1 MDFTN
6 LTISNLKRHVLLE
19 KNKISNSWT
28 FQAKGEEHIAG
39 LNNLLNFY

>member
-6 LTISNLKRHVLLE
+6 LTVSNLKQKLQG
-19 KNKISNSWT
+19 KNKISNSWI
-28 FQAKGEEHIAG
+28 FQAMGEGHIAG